1 MHKRIIIQGSSRL
14 EELLKMFHLV
24 SQSFMKNFKGK
35 KRKKKKKVPYSNWF
49 IFFSLDFLQE
59 LSLTAKFVTQG
70 TMIFTCVLM
79 LGWLWVSFLLELV
92 DFDYKMILVCIFMMT
107 YEKVHLFHF
116 SSFPTLSIKDVYL
129 YTLEV

>member
-1 MHKRIIIQGSSRL
+1 
-14 EELLKMFHLV
+14 MFHLV

-35 KRKKKKKVPYSNWF
+35 KKKKKKKVPYSNWF

-79 LGWLWVSFLLELV
+79 LG
-92 DFDYKMILVCIFMMT
+92 
-107 YEKVHLFHF
+107 
-116 SSFPTLSIKDVYL
+116 
-129 YTLEV
+129 